1 MLPRLSGLVWCAI
14 FVVLD
19 AVQAVAFGSFLQT
32 MDSFLVGL
40 IVFGS
45 AWAAC
50 LLFIAVFAPHQLA
63 AARGDLGAVVWTC
76 VYTAAGWLTYLGAI
90 QLIEPAVALTIASGA
105 VALTMVAASLAGM
118 REASPV
124 KNAIEAA
131 GYGLIALGIVL
142 LAVFTLLGWS
152 GFVRGT
158 HEIGMLGVGLAFL
171 SGAMFALML
180 LTTYRLDRLG
190 VGAAAVFGLRFPLY
204 LLLAATGF
212 LLGLDDKGPVPAT
225 DLFYAYLI
233 GLVVLAMPVYAVQ
246 KAVSLSS
253 SLTLGTAAAM
263 TPVLV
268 FFMQMVEGRVDYSG
282 ATALGLAVYIAGAL
296 TAAAGRARIPASER
310 QREAA

>member
-19 AVQAVAFGSFLQT
+19 AAQAVLFGSFLQT

-40 IVFGS
+40 LVFGS
-45 AWAAC
+45 SAAAC
-50 LLFIAVFAPHQLA
+50 FLVTAVFAPHQLA
-63 AARGDLGAVVWTC
+63 AARQDLPAVAWTC
-76 VYTAAGWLTYLGAI
+76 VFTAGGWLTYLGAI

-105 VALTMVAASLAGM
+105 IPLTMVAASLAGM
-118 REASPV
+118 REAAPV
-124 KNAIEAA
+124 KNAFEAT

-142 LAVFTLLGWS
+142 LAAFTVLGWS

-171 SGAMFALML
+171 SGACFALML
-180 LTTYRLDRLG
+180 LTSYRLDRLG

-204 LLLAATGF
+204 LVLAAAGF
-212 LLGLDDKGPVPAT
+212 LLGIDDKGPVPAT
-225 DLFYAYLI
+225 DLLYAYVI
-233 GLVVLAMPVYAVQ
+233 GLVVIAMPVYAVQ

-268 FFMQMVEGRVDYSG
+268 FLMQMVEGRVDYSR

-296 TAAAGRARIPASER
+296 AAAAGRARTVGTEAR
-310 QREAA
+310 QAT